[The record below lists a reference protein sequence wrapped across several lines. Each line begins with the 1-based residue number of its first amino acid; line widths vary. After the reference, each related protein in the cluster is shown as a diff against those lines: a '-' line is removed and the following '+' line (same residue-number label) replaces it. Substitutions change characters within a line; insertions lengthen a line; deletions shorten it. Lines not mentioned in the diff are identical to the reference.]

1 MRKSYPPSRRDRVL
15 KIRRRLERESF
26 PRLQMGLI
34 VMLTGLT
41 GLLSSF
47 LMLLAGIDDMVV
59 RYPLAVGCAYLVFLL
74 LLWLWLRTHAADWI
88 DILAHVDDPMPARG
102 RAPNAGAEPGSGDAT
117 VSLSDELE
125 ATDMAIESLQE
136 VVVAADEF
144 AIPFA
149 VLLVLVGMAL
159 ASCYVV
165 WIAPVLFAELVVDGT
180 LSLLLYRRLR
190 KQPDRHWL
198 ESALRRTWLP
208 FLLTAVFF
216 ALVAMAMGRVAPGAR
231 SLGEAV
237 HKSPAVGVADR

>member
-1 MRKSYPPSRRDRVL
+1 MPGGRNGACL
-15 KIRRRLERESF
+15 
-26 PRLQMGLI
+26 GN
-34 VMLTGLT
+34 
-41 GLLSSF
+41 
-47 LMLLAGIDDMVV
+47 AGIDDPAALTKRGHV
-59 RYPLAVGCAYLVFLL
+59 RIAVILV
-74 LLWLWLRTHAADWI
+74 
-88 DILAHVDDPMPARG
+88 
-102 RAPNAGAEPGSGDAT
+102 AE
-117 VSLSDELE
+117 L
-125 ATDMAIESLQE
+125 
-136 VVVAADEF
+136 VAADEF